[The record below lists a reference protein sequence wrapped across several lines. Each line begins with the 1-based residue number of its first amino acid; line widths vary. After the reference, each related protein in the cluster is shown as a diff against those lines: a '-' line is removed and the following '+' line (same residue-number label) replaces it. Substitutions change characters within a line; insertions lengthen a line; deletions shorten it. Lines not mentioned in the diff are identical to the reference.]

1 MENSTTGALILL
13 KTDIIHPQ
21 LLSVLAKAGH
31 KAQILIADA
40 NYSFVTNAN
49 PAAEIIYLNFAPNM
63 IPSTDVLAGV
73 SKLINVEQ
81 ATMMAWPDN
90 FDNTI
95 HKSYVDIL
103 PDETPMAYVERAD
116 FYAAV
121 RSTDTLLVI
130 ATGETR
136 RFANLLLTV
145 GPVIH

>member
-1 MENSTTGALILL
+1 ML

-40 NYSFVTNAN
+40 NYSFVTNSN
-49 PAAEIIYLNFAPNM
+49 PAAEIVYLNFAPNM
-63 IPSTDVLAGV
+63 IPSTDILAGV
-73 SKLINVEQ
+73 TNMINVES
-81 ATMMAWPDN
+81 ATMMAWPDD

-95 HKSYVDIL
+95 HQSYVDIL
-103 PDETPMAYVERAD
+103 PEGAPMDYVARAD

-121 RSTDTLLVI
+121 KSPDTLLVI

-145 GPVIH
+145 GPVIV

>member
-1 MENSTTGALILL
+1 ML

-21 LLSVLAKAGH
+21 LLATLAKAGH

-49 PAAEIIYLNFAPNM
+49 PSAEIVYLNFAPNM
-63 IPSTDVLAGV
+63 IPSTTVLSGV
-73 SKLINVEQ
+73 AKMISVEQ
-81 ATMMAWPDN
+81 ATMMAWPDD

-95 HKSYVDIL
+95 HQSYVDIL
-103 PDETPMAYVERAD
+103 PEETPMSFVQRAD

-121 RSTDTLLVI
+121 KSPDTLLVI

-145 GPVIH
+145 GPVIV